1 MKKTGQH
8 YLNEF
13 FVTCID
19 CSAHVFQS
27 RWQSLRIWVFSSSW
41 GIPFIETFDFL
52 WEPSGINAKH
62 STAPD
67 ATECGSVVLKF
78 LSYLLPITPSIAV
91 TSVSPSATYT
101 FFQKQNSCE
110 SFSVITVGSS
120 IDPRIYA
127 GIQHG

>member
-1 MKKTGQH
+1 MIMKKTGQH

-13 FVTCID
+13 FVTCIA

-41 GIPFIETFDFL
+41 GIPFIEIFLLLVSWETFDFL
-52 WEPSGINAKH
+52 WESSGINAKH

-78 LSYLLPITPSIAV
+78 LSYLLPITPSISV
-91 TSVSPSATYT
+91 TSVSSSATYT
-101 FFQKQNSCE
+101 YVHKQ
-110 SFSVITVGSS
+110 
-120 IDPRIYA
+120 RILVNRFL
-127 GIQHG
+127 